1 MYKFVCS
8 FNDDVRNT
16 VNEAIEHMDITK
28 WNTLKNRTSA
38 RDTAIATAEKL
49 ARDAINKIGKI
60 KFSI

>member
-1 MYKFVCS
+1 MYKFVFS

-49 ARDAINKIGKI
+49 ARDAINKIGKNKI
-60 KFSI
+60 LI